1 MFSVTSSC
9 SAHFKAKIM
18 MPSTNPVW
26 PSKIMW
32 NGSSSEEGLRNSR
45 HLYEWRS
52 AFAVLGI
59 ALLTLVT
66 DKASAID
73 LSKAVIQSLP
83 GSPAIASRFLAEQI
97 GKRTGISEI
106 QILQTSE
113 LKPVAGIAL
122 ELSSDS
128 GLAAEGYSIQI
139 RNIGGVSVLH
149 VRGADPR
156 GVLFGAG
163 RLIRELSLRPGSI
176 QVENNLAITSSPRYP
191 IRGHQL
197 GYRNTANTYD
207 AWDVETY
214 RTYIEDLALF
224 GTNTIELIP
233 LLEQGVRDSLL
244 MKEDPWTMN
253 VKVAEIVTDLGLDF
267 WLWIPATEDLTLP
280 NLAQEGLRKRRQ
292 LFESM
297 KHIDAVFVPGGDDG
311 SNDARVL
318 IPWLEQ
324 LASELHQVHPEATL
338 WVSHQTFAHE
348 ELEYFFNYLHEKQ
361 PTWLEGVVYGPWTEM
376 SLEET
381 RRRTPSRYK
390 MRRYPDITHN
400 VRCEYLVPNW
410 DRAFA
415 HTLGRE
421 AVCPRPLEMAN
432 THNLYAP
439 LADGFVTYSDG
450 AHDDLNKIIWS
461 ARGWDPDAKPE
472 QIVREYSKVFFGDD
486 AAETGMRALIGLETN
501 WQGPVE
507 ENAAILETLQLWRE
521 LEKSL
526 LVDGRN
532 WRWQMYAMRATY
544 DAYVR
549 ARQISADRQ
558 EKNAL
563 TALAN
568 AAETG
573 IPTALAT
580 ARTALAGESDA
591 TAANLRH
598 EVETFG
604 SQLRESI
611 GFQLS
616 TEAPY
621 LASNSERGAVLDYL
635 DQPLNE
641 RTWLEARFRQIE
653 SEQNPTQQLT
663 MIQEIVNWENP
674 GPGGFYDDLGNIRSQ
689 PHLVRQKL
697 QAADPGGV
705 ASPRIDFSQA
715 MDNKSHKLSD
725 QRLSW
730 HDVVETLYGTPLRM
744 HYADLDPTA
753 QYRLRVTYSGRY
765 NATMTLTADGAH
777 EIHKAL
783 PQPRPVWPVEF
794 SIPQTATADGLLD
807 LEWNL
812 VSGRGCQV
820 GEVWLIRE

>member
-83 GSPAIASRFLAEQI
+83 GSPAVASRFLAEQI

-267 WLWIPATEDLTLP
+267 WLW
-280 NLAQEGLRKRRQ
+280 
-292 LFESM
+292 M
-297 KHIDAVFVPGGDDG
+297 AV
-311 SNDARVL
+311 
-318 IPWLEQ
+318 
-324 LASELHQVHPEATL
+324 
-338 WVSHQTFAHE
+338 
-348 ELEYFFNYLHEKQ
+348 
-361 PTWLEGVVYGPWTEM
+361 
-376 SLEET
+376 
-381 RRRTPSRYK
+381 
-390 MRRYPDITHN
+390 
-400 VRCEYLVPNW
+400 
-410 DRAFA
+410 
-415 HTLGRE
+415 
-421 AVCPRPLEMAN
+421 
-432 THNLYAP
+432 
-439 LADGFVTYSDG
+439 
-450 AHDDLNKIIWS
+450 
-461 ARGWDPDAKPE
+461 
-472 QIVREYSKVFFGDD
+472 
-486 AAETGMRALIGLETN
+486 RALN
-501 WQGPVE
+501 QG
-507 ENAAILETLQLWRE
+507 RSG
-521 LEKSL
+521 K
-526 LVDGRN
+526 
-532 WRWQMYAMRATY
+532 
-544 DAYVR
+544 
-549 ARQISADRQ
+549 DR
-558 EKNAL
+558 
-563 TALAN
+563 
-568 AAETG
+568 
-573 IPTALAT
+573 
-580 ARTALAGESDA
+580 R
-591 TAANLRH
+591 
-598 EVETFG
+598 
-604 SQLRESI
+604 
-611 GFQLS
+611 FQRIN
-616 TEAPY
+616 TM
-621 LASNSERGAVLDYL
+621 AS
-635 DQPLNE
+635 
-641 RTWLEARFRQIE
+641 
-653 SEQNPTQQLT
+653 
-663 MIQEIVNWENP
+663 
-674 GPGGFYDDLGNIRSQ
+674 
-689 PHLVRQKL
+689 
-697 QAADPGGV
+697 
-705 ASPRIDFSQA
+705 
-715 MDNKSHKLSD
+715 
-725 QRLSW
+725 
-730 HDVVETLYGTPLRM
+730 
-744 HYADLDPTA
+744 
-753 QYRLRVTYSGRY
+753 
-765 NATMTLTADGAH
+765 
-777 EIHKAL
+777 
-783 PQPRPVWPVEF
+783 
-794 SIPQTATADGLLD
+794 
-807 LEWNL
+807 
-812 VSGRGCQV
+812 
-820 GEVWLIRE
+820 